1 MKEFLKLHD
10 QGQIVFEYKNYQL
23 IYIGFMNGKSSAG
36 HEFFIVNYPINKS
49 FGKNLGQIT
58 LEQAKKEM
66 IYFVDSR

>member
-36 HEFFIVNYPINKS
+36 HEFFYC
-49 FGKNLGQIT
+49 
-58 LEQAKKEM
+58 
-66 IYFVDSR
+66 